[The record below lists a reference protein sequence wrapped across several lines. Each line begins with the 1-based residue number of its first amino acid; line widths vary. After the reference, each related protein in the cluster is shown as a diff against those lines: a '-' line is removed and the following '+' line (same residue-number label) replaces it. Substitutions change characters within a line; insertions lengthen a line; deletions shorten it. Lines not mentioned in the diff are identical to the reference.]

1 MLFYLTSFC
10 ISLVYILVAKKVFVP
25 EMNQFLG
32 LIWIGIFT
40 SAIAFTYWAIALE
53 KGDTAKISNIA
64 YITPF
69 LSLVW
74 TSMIL
79 KEKLSLYSILGLVII
94 ILGIFI
100 QMNDNKK

>member
-1 MLFYLTSFC
+1 MLFYLVSFC
-10 ISLVYILVAKKVFVP
+10 A
-25 EMNQFLG
+25 
-32 LIWIGIFT
+32 
-40 SAIAFTYWAIALE
+40 WAIALE

-74 TSMIL
+74 NSIVL
-79 KEKLSLYSILGLVII
+79 KENISIYSILGLIII

-100 QMNDNKK
+100 QMKNTKENFKNDENV